1 MTDCPF
7 QPQLDA
13 YHDGELAPQ
22 AAQRLEE
29 HLDACPAC
37 MAELRE
43 MRDLSARIRFAAGPE
58 SIEREEARRLHAT
71 LERAIEEQ
79 QPDNS
84 GLLLRLAT
92 KLSVAASVLL
102 VGGIWLLELTPHSSK
117 RESTMSPQ
125 PAPQLVVSPEWERIA
140 LTQHVDPRPEL
151 LNQSPDF
158 PISPSNLAVNRMLDD
173 LTPNEEMPW
182 AKRDSF

>member
-1 MTDCPF
+1 MPDCPF

-22 AAQRLEE
+22 AAKQLED

-37 MAELRE
+37 TAELRA
-43 MRDLSARIRFAAGPE
+43 MRALSARIRFAAGPE

-71 LERAIEEQ
+71 LERAMVKRESEGGVI
-79 QPDNS
+79 
-84 GLLLRLAT
+84 LRLAAG
-92 KLSVAASVLL
+92 LSMAASILL
-102 VGGIWLLELTPHSSK
+102 VGGIWLLELTPHSPK
-117 RESTMSPQ
+117 RQATSPH

-140 LTQHVDPRPEL
+140 LTRHVDPRPEL
-151 LNQSPDF
+151 LNLAPDF
-158 PISPSNLAVNRMLDD
+158 PISPSHLAVNRMLED